1 MKSIIW
7 VFLKIISYYINFQF
21 LITLKILEQL
31 NKTTV
36 CENRDLNIKCPS
48 DKVINIEYAMFG
60 RVSHSKCRSLS
71 YLSPLIDKCAS
82 TDAFDY
88 LKNLCD
94 LKNSCGCN
102 VNSKKFLDPC
112 FNYPKYLDLKYTCL

>member
-82 TDAFDY
+82 NKMWWFEDEENVPPNILPLGIKKSPAY
-88 LKNLCD
+88 LTHK
-94 LKNSCGCN
+94 
-102 VNSKKFLDPC
+102 
-112 FNYPKYLDLKYTCL
+112 